1 MAEDT
6 PTPRPDSS
14 GPSRPP
20 VDDSHADLAR
30 LDRKL
35 ADVQGRR
42 GADQRPEADPR
53 QMQQV
58 GKAWSLAIEMVA
70 AVAVSL
76 FIGWWVD
83 RWFGTAPWGLLGFIL
98 LGVAAALWSAIRTA
112 LVMQRSQE
120 AEAGPGGAKKTE
132 GE

>member
-1 MAEDT
+1 MADDT
-6 PTPRPDSS
+6 RSPEPDSS

-20 VDDSHADLAR
+20 VDDGSHADLAR
-30 LDRKL
+30 LEQKL

-112 LVMQRSQE
+112 LVMQARQQ
-120 AEAGPGGAKKTE
+120 AEQAGETRETK
-132 GE
+132 

>member
-14 GPSRPP
+14 GPSRSP

-30 LDRKL
+30 LEQKL

-120 AEAGPGGAKKTE
+120 AESGPGGAKKTE

>member
-1 MAEDT
+1 MADDT
-6 PTPRPDSS
+6 RSPKPDSS

-20 VDDSHADLAR
+20 VDDGSHADLAR
-30 LDRKL
+30 LEQKL

-112 LVMQRSQE
+112 LVMQARQQ
-120 AEAGPGGAKKTE
+120 AEQAGETRETK
-132 GE
+132 